1 MNSVALRST
10 MRCLVAVATQEMIAS
25 APTRAIY
32 LVEVCGDARV
42 GADSR
47 RDRLRGHRWGGT
59 RARPAGRPRDGRLAV
74 GPRRRGIAGGSPL
87 RGPDAAARLPP
98 PSHASRR

>member
-10 MRCLVAVATQEMIAS
+10 MRCLVAVATEEMIAF

-59 RARPAGRPRDGRLAV
+59 RARPAGRPRDGRLGV
-74 GPRRRGIAGGSPL
+74 GHRRRAAAARSPL
-87 RGPDAAARLPP
+87 RAPHTADRPP
-98 PSHASRR
+98 PAPHA